1 YLVEIS
7 EPFTADGR
15 LKIVKTRNL
24 LRDEAGWGRT
34 RLRRDRIPHRDGARS
49 IQCCRYNPICGSKDH
64 IRRKAYDFLR
74 HVAHALLAFACK
86 AVVETDVAAVCPAE
100 VLQRFSDVCEIPLP
114 SLVIL
119 REAHNDADTSYSIAL
134 LGARGE
140 RPDGRTAKYG
150 NEDAS

>member
-1 YLVEIS
+1 MHDSNMAQPWRYLVEIS

-24 LRDEAGWGRT
+24 ASGMRQVGDEPACDGIRHPGEH
-34 RLRRDRIPHRDGARS
+34 HRDGARS
-49 IQCCRYNPICGSKDH
+49 IQCCRYNRICGSKDH

-100 VLQRFSDVCEIPLP
+100 VLQRFSEGCEIALP
-114 SLVIL
+114 YL
-119 REAHNDADTSYSIAL
+119 
-134 LGARGE
+134 
-140 RPDGRTAKYG
+140 
-150 NEDAS
+150 